1 MQVNTVNGFSPMQV
15 QFGHTARQVATP
27 QTQGV
32 TQPHQP
38 QESATLSGVP
48 RGVCFM
54 KDGEAVYLP
63 KSGEQMTL
71 GRDPKCTVP
80 FQDTEVSRQHA
91 RIAEKDGKYYLLDN
105 NSTNGTYLN
114 GQRLEPGQW
123 AEYKPG
129 DSLSLGQKIEL
140 TRSPN
145 DLPEQLP
152 QLKLPQNN
160 QAITV
165 GREAGNSLQT
175 SWPDSSR
182 SHAVIQNKDGQ
193 NWLMDRGSSNG
204 TLLNGKKIP
213 SQQWVVLNP
222 GAKVQFGFSP
232 QGAFNVAA
240 ADQPMTQILVQGQFN
255 MAGQQVGGAPIPGVR
270 QAPPPLRTT
279 FNALNAEQGQAILAK
294 ASFAANPMGI
304 RAMGAAD
311 CSKEFLKAQ
320 GLEPKT
326 TFECG
331 DTKVHFS
338 QPYTLGDS
346 RAACVGYVEDKNG
359 NINVRAFY
367 RSNSQGLWRSASHA
381 GMGGWIGKGK
391 GEESTNLPIPLQMA
405 LHSQAGHQVK
415 NVPESVAN
423 QAFYGSLEFAGHEPP
438 KELAEQL
445 HQPVHLGEFAV
456 KLPDGYGR
464 PESFH
469 WNNAN
474 DAPNFN
480 PSQNNINYS
489 FEHPIHGKVE
499 ANCYTSKGGDCS
511 FMFYRDASGRSW
523 LAQMEKSSSPLT
535 SWGTR
540 SDPVEHGDLGMPAVE
555 YSSQIPQGYA
565 GAQITGSYR
574 DASGYVHKLPP
585 VAEYRLNLGLS

>member
-1 MQVNTVNGFSPMQV
+1 MNTVNGFPPLQAN
-15 QFGHTARQVATP
+15 FATTARQVATP
-27 QTQGV
+27 QVQV
-32 TQPHQP
+32 APQPMAP
-38 QESATLSGVP
+38 QESASLSTLP

-63 KSGEQMTL
+63 KPGEQMTL

-80 FQDTEVSRQHA
+80 FQDGEVSRQHA
-91 RIAEKDGKYYLLDN
+91 RIVEKDGKYYLQDS
-105 NSTNGTYLN
+105 NSTNGTFLN

-123 AEYKPG
+123 VEYKPG
-129 DSLSLGQKIEL
+129 DSLGLGQKIEL
-140 TRSPN
+140 TRSPH
-145 DLPEQLP
+145 DLPEHLP

-160 QAITV
+160 QAITI
-165 GREAGNSLQT
+165 GREAGNTLQT

-182 SHAVIQNKDGQ
+182 SHAVIQNKDGHH
-193 NWLMDRGSSNG
+193 WIMDRGSSNG

-213 SQQWVVLNP
+213 SQQWVILNP

-232 QGAFNVAA
+232 EGAFQVTA
-240 ADQPMTQILVQGQFN
+240 ADRPASNLQALGNNFYAIGP
-255 MAGQQVGGAPIPGVR
+255 QVDKAPAASAK
-270 QAPPPLRTT
+270 QASPPLKTT
-279 FNALNAEQGQAILAK
+279 FNALSAEQGQAILAR
-294 ASFAANPMGI
+294 AQFAANPIGI

-338 QPYTLGDS
+338 QPYTLGDD

-359 NINVRAFY
+359 GINVRAFY

-381 GMGGWIGKGK
+381 GFGGWIGKGK

-415 NVPESVAN
+415 NVSQEVAN
-423 QAFYGSLEFAGHEPP
+423 QAFYGSLEFAGNEPP
-438 KELAEQL
+438 QDLARQL
-445 HQPVHLGEFAV
+445 QAPIHLGNFAI
-456 KLPDGYGR
+456 KLADGHGQ
-464 PESFH
+464 PESFR
-469 WNNAN
+469 WNSDK
-474 DAPNFN
+474 DAPDFSN
-480 PSQNNINYS
+480 SANNVNYS

-511 FMFYRDASGRSW
+511 FMFYRDSSGRSW
-523 LAQMEKSSSPLT
+523 LAQMEKSNSPLT

-555 YSSQIPQGYA
+555 YDSQIPRGYA
-565 GAQITGSYR
+565 GAQVSGSYT

-585 VAEYRLNLGLS
+585 VAEYRLNLGLA